1 MKVHQNIY
9 TLPPFRNA
17 VVTIGTFDGVHSGHR
32 KIIQQLKR
40 EAEATDGESVIITF
54 HPHPRMVVKS
64 GSPLHLINTFAEK
77 LELLEATGIDHLVV
91 VPFTEEFAQQSA
103 QEYVSNFLV
112 ARFQPHTI
120 IIGYDHRFGKN
131 RQGDYRL
138 LEELGV
144 TFNYQVKEIP
154 EQVLNEITVSS
165 TRIRQALL
173 NGDLQTANDY
183 LGYSFFFEGRVVLG
197 NQLGR
202 TLGFPTANLD
212 VEDPDKLVPANGVY
226 AVQVCLTGS
235 DDENEYKGMMNI
247 GTRPTVD
254 GINRVIEVNL
264 FDFSGDIYDKTLR
277 VYLKKRLRAEEK
289 FNGLEALKAQLGKD
303 RTDAIAALG

>member
-17 VVTIGTFDGVHSGHR
+17 VVTIGTFDGVHTGHR

-40 EAEATDGESVIITF
+40 EAEATDGEAVIITF

-64 GSPLHLINTFAEK
+64 STPLQLINSFSEK
-77 LELLEATGIDHLVV
+77 LELLEETGIHHLVV

-103 QEYVSNFLV
+103 QDYVSNFLV

-138 LEELGV
+138 LEELGAS
-144 TFNYQVKEIP
+144 FNYTVKEIP

-165 TRIRQALL
+165 TRIRQALTS
-173 NGDLQTANDY
+173 GDLQTANDY
-183 LGYSFFFEGRVVLG
+183 LGYPFFFEGRVVLG

-202 TLGFPTANLD
+202 TLGYPTANLEI
-212 VEDPDKLVPANGVY
+212 EDPDKLVPANGVY
-226 AVQVCLTGS
+226 AVQVSLTGS
-235 DDENEYKGMMNI
+235 NDGREYKGMMNI
-247 GTRPTVD
+247 GTRPTID
-254 GINRVIEVNL
+254 GKNRVIEVKYLRFLGRHLRRNPSGI
-264 FDFSGDIYDKTLR
+264 FKRKDFVR
-277 VYLKKRLRAEEK
+277 KKSSMDWKR
-289 FNGLEALKAQLGKD
+289 
-303 RTDAIAALG
+303 

>member
-17 VVTIGTFDGVHSGHR
+17 VVTIGTFDGVHTGHR

-40 EAEATDGESVIITF
+40 EAEATDGEAVIITF

-64 GSPLHLINTFAEK
+64 STPLQLINSFSEK
-77 LELLEATGIDHLVV
+77 LELLEETGIHHLVV

-103 QEYVSNFLV
+103 QDYVGNFLV

-138 LEELGV
+138 LEELGAS
-144 TFNYQVKEIP
+144 FNYTVKEIP

-165 TRIRQALL
+165 TRIRQALTS
-173 NGDLQTANDY
+173 GDLQTANDY
-183 LGYSFFFEGRVVLG
+183 LGYPFFFEGRVVLG

-202 TLGFPTANLD
+202 TLGYPTANLEI
-212 VEDPDKLVPANGVY
+212 EDPDKLVPANGVY
-226 AVQVCLTGS
+226 AVQVSLTGS
-235 DDENEYKGMMNI
+235 SDGREYKGMMNI
-247 GTRPTVD
+247 GTRPTID
-254 GINRVIEVNL
+254 GKNRVIEVNI
-264 FDFSGDIYDKTLR
+264 FDFSGDIYGETLR

-289 FNGLEALKAQLGKD
+289 FNGLEALKEQLAKD
-303 RTDAIAALG
+303 RIDALDAL

>member
-9 TLPPFRNA
+9 TLAPFRNA
-17 VVTIGTFDGVHSGHR
+17 VVTIGTFDGVHTGHR
-32 KIIQQLKR
+32 KIIQQLRR
-40 EAEATDGESVIITF
+40 EAEATDGEAVIITF

-64 GSPLHLINTFAEK
+64 STPLQLINSFSEK
-77 LELLEATGIDHLVV
+77 LELPEETGIDHLVV

-103 QEYVSNFLV
+103 QDYVSNFLV

-138 LEELGV
+138 LEELGAS
-144 TFNYQVKEIP
+144 FNYRVKEIP

-165 TRIRQALL
+165 TRIRQALTS
-173 NGDLQTANDY
+173 GDLQTANDY
-183 LGYSFFFEGRVVLG
+183 LGYPFFFEGRVVLG

-202 TLGFPTANLD
+202 TLGYPTANLEI
-212 VEDPDKLVPANGVY
+212 EDPDKLVPANGVY
-226 AVQVCLTGS
+226 AVQVSLTGS
-235 DDENEYKGMMNI
+235 NYGREYKGMMNI
-247 GTRPTVD
+247 GTRPTID
-254 GINRVIEVNL
+254 GKNRVIEVHI
-264 FDFSGDIYDKTLR
+264 FEFSGDIYGENLR

-289 FNGLEALKAQLGKD
+289 FNGLEALKEQLAKD
-303 RTDAIAALG
+303 RIDALEAL